1 MTAAGVRLQ
10 LLRREID
17 EPEQIALLADLQAT
31 IELSISRLRHLLFEL
46 RPPALDREG
55 LVAALRMYLDE
66 SRDKAV
72 TAYRLTDELQRQ
84 PGEEARMT
92 LYRVAQ
98 EALTNV
104 RKHAYAKGADILVGE
119 RDSGFVVRIADD
131 GVGFEP
137 DRTVVPGH
145 LGLAAMRERIELA
158 GGTIRIDSAP
168 GTGTIV
174 ECWIPT
180 GVGNLDG
187 NNPTGTG

>member
-1 MTAAGVRLQ
+1 
-10 LLRREID
+10 
-17 EPEQIALLADLQAT
+17 
-31 IELSISRLRHLLFEL
+31 
-46 RPPALDREG
+46 
-55 LVAALRMYLDE
+55 MYLDE
-66 SRDKAV
+66 SRDQAL
-72 TAYRLTDELQRQ
+72 TAYRLTDELRQPQ

-92 LYRVAQ
+92 LYRVRRRHSRTCASTHTQ
-98 EALTNV
+98 
-104 RKHAYAKGADILVGE
+104 GADILVGE

-131 GVGFEP
+131 GGFEP
-137 DRTVVPGH
+137 ERTVVPGH

-180 GVGNLDG
+180 GIGNLDG